1 MAAETENYGFPK
13 PGEDDFYDIGV
24 FNLAMDKADEAIKAA
39 EEKADSHYGDSNV
52 HITGE
57 EREKWDSS
65 LPKTGDSKDNTV
77 TFNSG
82 DAISPTGWAD
92 VGLISSGEE
101 HKGLWR
107 KVSLI
112 AKNMRYLWK
121 MCGTNDIS
129 KLGDGTLTGAVSK
142 LNTDILKANEV
153 KYYNVPQPPT
163 NSIFVSFSHWVFNI
177 TKIGRVV
184 TITTNFAAHMKAVP
198 LTADSDAELL
208 ILPKEYRPYAL
219 YKIFTYVTQDGFM
232 TLVNIGGDGRIGIHN
247 MAKEINGWLCRW
259 TVTYIARE

>member
-1 MAAETENYGFPK
+1 MENKLKDIFAAICKGAVEDEHGNNIAETYLK
-13 PGEDDFYDIGV
+13 
-24 FNLAMDKADEAIKAA
+24 
-39 EEKADSHYGDSNV
+39 
-52 HITGE
+52 
-57 EREKWDSS
+57 
-65 LPKTGDSKDNTV
+65 KTGDSKDSTV
-77 TFNSG
+77 SFTSADSLSPAAWT
-82 DAISPTGWAD
+82 DAPLLTTGEKHSSILNKISTMFKNIRWLYKMLGTTNIAD
-92 VGLISSGEE
+92 IGG
-101 HKGLWR
+101 
-107 KVSLI
+107 
-112 AKNMRYLWK
+112 
-121 MCGTNDIS
+121 
-129 KLGDGTLTGAVSK
+129 GTLTGAVSK

-259 TVTYIARE
+259 TVTYIAGE